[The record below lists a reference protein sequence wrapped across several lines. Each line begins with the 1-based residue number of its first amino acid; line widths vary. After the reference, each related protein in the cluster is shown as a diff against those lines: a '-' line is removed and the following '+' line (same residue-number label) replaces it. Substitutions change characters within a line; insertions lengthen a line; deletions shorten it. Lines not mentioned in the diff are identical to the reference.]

1 MTSAWLLI
9 QKFYHGELMGI
20 PVVRWAAFLTLTLV
34 VFLTLRVL
42 VTAVR
47 SRLKAR
53 SVLTEPKLNDYLL
66 QLLERTWTLSLL
78 AGSALVALSFVGLRA
93 AEVAGESGV
102 EGTVRLLALLLIFVQ
117 IGVWGTSLIDTALHR
132 GFRYANFTETAAQT
146 AFGVVRFFALV
157 ALWTC
162 VTILVLSALRRGG
175 HAAVGRPGGGR
186 NRRGLCLAEDPRRH
200 LLLGSHRA
208 RPSLRGR

>member
-1 MTSAWLLI
+1 MDDDRVDAPTNVARTDFNGIKVQEPPMTSAWLLI

-53 SVLTEPKLNDYLL
+53 SVLTEPRLNDYLL

-78 AGSALVALSFVGLRA
+78 AGSALVAISFVGLRA

-102 EGTVRLLALLLIFVQ
+102 EGTVRLLAMLLI
-117 IGVWGTSLIDTALHR
+117 S
-132 GFRYANFTETAAQT
+132 
-146 AFGVVRFFALV
+146 
-157 ALWTC
+157 
-162 VTILVLSALRRGG
+162 VL
-175 HAAVGRPGGGR
+175 P
-186 NRRGLCLAEDPRRH
+186 E
-200 LLLGSHRA
+200 
-208 RPSLRGR
+208 